1 MIELRDLRLRRGTT
15 APITATIRSNAITW
29 ISGPNGIG
37 KSSLLLT
44 LLGELAPAG
53 GTISVGTADV
63 STLTLAERA
72 TTFAYAAQQP
82 VFTLPLTVS
91 RVIALSGTAQEHPTV
106 RALGVDGLANATVDA
121 LSGGERQRVALA
133 VALTRPTQAV
143 ILDEPLASQDAHY
156 RDVII
161 DLLQHEAA
169 AGKAVVVTSHL
180 PIAGAEQL
188 RLG

>member
-1 MIELRDLRLRRGTT
+1 MIELRDLRLRRGTST
-15 APITATIRSNAITW
+15 PITTTIRSNAITW

-44 LLGELAPAG
+44 ILGELAPADG
-53 GTISVGTADV
+53 DISVDAKNAL
-63 STLTLAERA
+63 TLTLAERA

-91 RVIALSGTAQEHPTV
+91 RVIALTGGRLDHPTV
-106 RALGVDGLANATVDA
+106 TALGVDALAHATVDA

-133 VALTRPTQAV
+133 AALTRPTHVV

-156 RDVII
+156 REVINE
-161 DLLQHEAA
+161 LLQREVV
-169 AGKAVVVTSHL
+169 AGKAVIVTSHL
-180 PIAGAEQL
+180 PIPGAEQL